1 MDTATLESAI
11 ASQRLDKP
19 FLLLAGRE
27 EFLKERVVGK
37 LIEAYVAP
45 EDRSENV
52 RRIDFGSATA
62 DTLLGDLGSF
72 SFNLSHRVFVITH
85 PESLAASS
93 RRSMLERLAAAPL
106 PERTFVLVLTSEAR
120 IIGEYGLALEDRA
133 EKIDFWPPFENKL
146 PEWLQKEAR
155 QLGCSLAPDAAE
167 LLLQNIGADL
177 RLLSQELEKLCLAA
191 GPGKSVTAAQVAT
204 SVAYLRQ
211 DTIFDLLDAVGMRR
225 LPEALR
231 LVDSL
236 LLKGESPVPIWYLL
250 SRMLRDFRL
259 VHDIAADRPD
269 LGRPLLEALRTIR
282 QLSGKTDFRSNQE
295 RKSLTETIQ
304 REAASWPPVLAEAL
318 GIDQAMRVKT
328 LAMAA
333 GFTRA
338 ELVELAPRLVEMDA
352 ALKNSPPNEALILQR
367 FVAEVITGKRHQP
380 PSQSESGW

>member
-1 MDTATLESAI
+1 MDLPSLESAI
-11 ASQRLDKP
+11 AAQRLDKP
-19 FLLLAGRE
+19 VLLFAGRE
-27 EFLKERVVGK
+27 EFLKERAVVK

-45 EDRSENV
+45 EDRSDNV
-52 RRIDFGSATA
+52 RRIDFGTATA

-72 SFNLSHRVFVITH
+72 SFNLSHRVFVVTH
-85 PESLAASS
+85 PESLAAST
-93 RRSMLERLAAAPL
+93 RRGMLEKLAGGL
-106 PERTFVLVLTSEAR
+106 PERTFLLVLSSEAR
-120 IIGEYGLALEDRA
+120 IIGEYALALEDRA

-155 QLGCSLAPDAAE
+155 QLGAALAPDAAD
-167 LLLQNIGADL
+167 LLLQNIGGDL

-191 GPGKSVTAAQVAT
+191 GPGKSITAAQVAA

-225 LPEALR
+225 LPEAMR

-269 LGRPLLEALRTIR
+269 LGRPLLEALRSIR

-304 REAASWPPVLAEAL
+304 REAASWPPVLTEAL

-333 GFTRA
+333 GFTRD
-338 ELVELAPRLVEMDA
+338 ELTGLTPRLVEMDA
-352 ALKNSPPNEALILQR
+352 ALKNSPPNEALLLQR
-367 FVAEVITGKRHQP
+367 FIAEVVTGKRHQP
-380 PSQSESGW
+380 PSQGEGGW